1 MAVKEKTETNEE
13 QAMEAEVE
21 WTTVDNELQL
31 LQILCGT
38 RPIGNKRVLC
48 FFQAIRFRKIL
59 CRHQQIFS
67 NGLYS

>member
-21 WTTVDNELQL
+21 WNTVDNELQL

-38 RPIGNKRVLC
+38 RPIGEKRA
-48 FFQAIRFRKIL
+48 FFL
-59 CRHQQIFS
+59 S
-67 NGLYS
+67 DTSGDN